1 MSDFSIALTF
11 SGGGYRA
18 TAYHLGTLW
27 MLHHLKVDDGTLLE
41 HVEVLSTISGGSIT
55 GLRYMQALAEGEDID
70 EMVDDVMDFM
80 RHVDL
85 VTDAFRQMDDY
96 DHKNGASAIRT
107 MKEIYDEKLFK
118 GCTFGKLLE
127 RMDYIPVNHYAANG
141 TDFSNGYEFRFQISD
156 LKRNESGNFGNAL
169 HCIPREAIQYIRLSE
184 ALACS
189 SCFPGGF
196 EPMIF
201 PDDFAISDTEEGKKL
216 LEKYGRFAI
225 MDGGAIDNQ
234 GIEPVLLAE
243 ERMRNNSENRKE
255 CALDLVIVN
264 DVSHVDIVP
273 YVPKNI
279 QLPKWLNK
287 LNLNRL
293 TSYANW
299 ITTLLAVAIIPT
311 ALFDCT
317 WLLCVLSALFAV
329 SGVFSILVGT
339 GRKKVKKAV
348 ESTFLKHSVGDLLTL
363 RFSDLGTLFFNRATS
378 MWTLTDEVYMKQIRT
393 LQYKNLFQNSL
404 FTNRAVANPI
414 YEMEKG
420 ETFDKQVENGKLPEF
435 LRPSQ
440 AIRENSK
447 IASHMATTLWF
458 SEEDKAKQMQERLFA
473 AGRYSICFVLLRYI
487 HKLKTKNNKNITER
501 HQLLLDL
508 EPQLKEYWERYQK
521 NPLEGLASPPTPL
534 QGERGVDRG

>member
-1 MSDFSIALTF
+1 MSDFSIGLTF

-18 TAYHLGTLW
+18 AAYHLGTLW

-80 RHVDL
+80 RNVDL
-85 VTDAFRQMDDY
+85 IRDAFRQLDDY
-96 DHKNGASAIRT
+96 DHQNGASAIRT
-107 MKEIYDEKLFK
+107 MKEIYDERLFK

-127 RMDYIPVNHYAANG
+127 RMDDIPVNHYAANG
-141 TDFSNGYEFRFQISD
+141 TDFTNGYEFRFQISD
-156 LKRNESGNFGNAL
+156 ILRNESGYFGNAP
-169 HCIPREAIQYIRLSE
+169 HRIPQDAIQHIRLSE

-201 PDDFAISDTEEGKKL
+201 PDDFAISDTEVGRQL
-216 LEKYGRFAI
+216 LEQYGRFGI

-243 ERMRNNSENRKE
+243 ERMRNNRENRQE

-264 DVSHVDIVP
+264 DVSHVDINP

-279 QLPKWLNK
+279 KLPKWLNK

-293 TSYANW
+293 SSYSNW
-299 ITTLLAVAIIPT
+299 MTTFIAVAIIPA
-311 ALFDCT
+311 ALFECT

-329 SGVFSILVGT
+329 SAVFSILARM
-339 GRKKVKKAV
+339 GRSKVKKAV
-348 ESTFLKHSVGDLLTL
+348 EKTFMKHSVGDLLTL
-363 RFSDLGTLFFNRATS
+363 RFSDLCTLFFNRATS

-393 LQYKNLFQNSL
+393 LQYKHLFQNSL

-414 YEMEKG
+414 YELEKG
-420 ETFDKQVENGKLPEF
+420 ETFDKQVESGKLPEF

-440 AIRENSK
+440 AIRDNSH
-447 IASHMATTLWF
+447 IASNMATTLWF
-458 SEEDKAKQMQERLFA
+458 SEEDKAKRMQERLFA

-487 HKLKTKNNKNITER
+487 HKLKTKNNKNITSR
-501 HQLLLDL
+501 HEMLIGL
-508 EPQLKEYWERYQK
+508 EPQLREFWERYQR
-521 NPLEGLASPPTPL
+521 NPLEGM
-534 QGERGVDRG
+534 

>member
-18 TAYHLGTLW
+18 AAYHLGTLW

-70 EMVDDVMDFM
+70 EMVDDLMDFM
-80 RHVDL
+80 HNVDL
-85 VTDAFRQMDDY
+85 VTDAFKLMDDY
-96 DHKNGASAIRT
+96 DHQNGASAIRT
-107 MKEIYDEKLFK
+107 MKDIYDEKLFK
-118 GCTFGKLLE
+118 GYTFGKLLE
-127 RMDYIPVNHYAANG
+127 KMDDIPVNHYAANG
-141 TDFSNGYEFRFQISD
+141 TDFTNGYEFRFQISD
-156 LKRNESGNFGNAL
+156 LQRNESGYFGNAS
-169 HCIPREAIQYIRLSE
+169 HRIPQEAIPYIRLSE

-201 PDDFAISDTEEGKKL
+201 PDDFAIFKTEEGKKL
-216 LEKYGRFAI
+216 LEKYGRFGI

-243 ERMRNNSENRKE
+243 ERMRNKSGNRNE

-264 DVSHVDIVP
+264 DVSHVDMTP

-279 QLPKWLNK
+279 KLPKWLNK

-293 TSYANW
+293 CSYANW
-299 ITTLLAVAIIPT
+299 VTTLLAVAIIPT
-311 ALFDCT
+311 AIFKCT

-329 SGVFSILVGT
+329 SAIFSILARI
-339 GRKKVKKAV
+339 GRTKAKKALGT
-348 ESTFLKHSVGDLLTL
+348 TFLKHSVDDLLSL
-363 RFSDLGTLFFNRATS
+363 RFSDLATMIFNRATS
-378 MWTLTDEVYMKQIRT
+378 LLTLSSGVFMKQIRSM
-393 LQYKNLFQNSL
+393 QYKNLFQNSL
-404 FTNRAVANPI
+404 FTNRAVANTI
-414 YEMEKG
+414 YELEKG
-420 ETFDKQVENGKLPEF
+420 ETFDQQVKNGKLPEY
-435 LRPSQ
+435 LCPSQ
-440 AIRENSK
+440 AIRDNSQ
-447 IASHMATTLWF
+447 IASHVAPTLWF
-458 SEEDKAKQMQERLFA
+458 TEEDKAKKTQERLFA
-473 AGRYSICFVLLRYI
+473 AGRYSICFILLRYI
-487 HKLKTKNNKNITER
+487 HKLKTKNNKNITKR

-521 NPLEGLASPPTPL
+521 NPLEGL
-534 QGERGVDRG
+534 

>member
-1 MSDFSIALTF
+1 MSDFSIGLTF

-18 TAYHLGTLW
+18 AAYHLGTLW

-85 VTDAFRQMDDY
+85 VTDAFEQMDDY
-96 DHKNGASAIRT
+96 DHVNGASSIRT
-107 MKEIYDEKLFK
+107 MKDIYDEKLFK

-127 RMDYIPVNHYAANG
+127 KMDEIHVNHYAANG
-141 TDFSNGYEFRFQISD
+141 TDFTNGYEFRFQISD
-156 LKRNESGNFGNAL
+156 IQRNESGYFGNAF
-169 HCIPREAIQYIRLSE
+169 HRIPLDAIPQIRLSE

-201 PDDFAISDTEEGKKL
+201 PDDFAIFHTEEGKKL
-216 LEKYGRFAI
+216 LEKYGRFGI

-234 GIEPVLLAE
+234 GIEPLLLAE
-243 ERMRNNSENRKE
+243 ERMRNKSGNQKE

-264 DVSHVDIVP
+264 DVTHVNMTP

-279 QLPKWLNK
+279 KLPKLLNK

-293 TSYANW
+293 CSYSNW

-311 ALFDCT
+311 ALFKCT
-317 WLLCVLSALFAV
+317 WLLCVLSSLFTV
-329 SGVFSILVGT
+329 SAIFSILFRI
-339 GRKKVKKAV
+339 GRNKAKKALGN
-348 ESTFLKHSVGDLLTL
+348 TFLKHCVGDLLSL
-363 RFSDLGTLFFNRATS
+363 RFSDLGTMLFNRATS
-378 MWTLTDEVYMKQIRT
+378 LVTLTSGVFMKQIRT
-393 LQYKNLFQNSL
+393 LEYKHLFENEL
-404 FTNRAVANPI
+404 FTNRAVANTI
-414 YEMEKG
+414 YELEKG
-420 ETFDKQVENGKLPEF
+420 ETFDKQVENGKLPEY

-440 AIRENSK
+440 AIRDNSQ
-447 IASHMATTLWF
+447 IASKVKPTLWF
-458 SEEDKAKQMQERLFA
+458 TEDDKKNQTQERLFA

-487 HKLKTKNNKNITER
+487 YKLRKKNYKNITKR
-501 HQLLLDL
+501 HQMLLDL

-521 NPLEGLASPPTPL
+521 NPLEGIKS
-534 QGERGVDRG
+534 EK